1 MHDHRIV
8 LLGQNIRRIRKEL
21 GLSQEALANESGL
34 DRAYV
39 GKIERGEKNITVAKL
54 LQIVDALGIATS
66 ELFEFK

>member
-8 LLGQNIRRIRKEL
+8 LLGQNIRKIRKEL